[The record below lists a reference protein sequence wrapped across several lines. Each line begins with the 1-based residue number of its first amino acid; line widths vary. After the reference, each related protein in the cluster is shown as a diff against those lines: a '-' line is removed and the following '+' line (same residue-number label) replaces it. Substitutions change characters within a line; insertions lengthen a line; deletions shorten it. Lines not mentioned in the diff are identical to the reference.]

1 MLIAYLCSHN
11 YLTALHKRFI
21 IFRSSYLR
29 IFNAYLTIDYI
40 PKEY

>member
-1 MLIAYLCSHN
+1 MLIVFLCSHS

-21 IFRSSYLR
+21 IFLSSYLL

-40 PKEY
+40 SKEY